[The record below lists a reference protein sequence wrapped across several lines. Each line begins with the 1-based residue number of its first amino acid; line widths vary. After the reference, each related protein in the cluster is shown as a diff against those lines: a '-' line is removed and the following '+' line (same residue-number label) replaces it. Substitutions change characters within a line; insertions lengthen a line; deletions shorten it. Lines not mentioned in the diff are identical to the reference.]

1 MQDNHSG
8 YLLNNIVLFG
18 RVLRRAGLEVNPS
31 LMITLIEA
39 LNHIEINKKIDFYHT
54 CRGILVHRHED
65 LAVFD
70 QAFELFWRTGRAM
83 EAEGQLLEVYKKG
96 PKPVVVPPTLEKET
110 SESGKDDKNE
120 PAEML
125 ERHLAYSPQEILRR
139 KDFAD
144 MTAQEIEAVKGL
156 MKELVW
162 QLGERRTRRMESG
175 TRLPYDLRRTF
186 RINIRYGGEVLEWAK
201 QQPKVKPRALIV
213 IADVSG
219 SMERYSRLLLHF
231 IYGLAKG
238 LDQRVEVFIFSTRLT
253 RITRQL
259 KNNSV
264 EQAMKAVAAS
274 VQDWS
279 GGTRIGDAIKTF
291 NFEWGRRVLGG
302 GAVVLFISDGWDRG
316 DPDLLK
322 EEMARLQRTCN
333 RLIWLNP
340 LLGAE
345 NYEPLTQGAQAVI
358 GHIDDCLPIHNLV
371 SLENLV
377 DQLAQVTDRR
387 TQRANPYQANYERY
401 HSRPGKAA

>member
-1 MQDNHSG
+1 MRDNHSG

-18 RVLRRAGLEVNPS
+18 RLLREVGLDINPS

-54 CRGILVHRHED
+54 SRGILVHRYED

-70 QAFELFWRTGRAM
+70 QAFEMFWRMGRAR

-96 PKPVVVPPTLEKET
+96 PKPVVVPPALEKET
-110 SESGKDDKNE
+110 SESGNDDENDPVE
-120 PAEML
+120 VL
-125 ERHLAYSPQEILRR
+125 ERHLAYSPQEILRH

-144 MTAQEIEAVKGL
+144 MTAEEVEAVKGL

-175 TRLPYDLRRTF
+175 SRSPYDLRRTY
-186 RINIRYGGEVLEWAK
+186 RGNIRYGGEVLEWAK
-201 QQPKVKPRALIV
+201 QQPKKKRRALIV

-219 SMERYSRLLLHF
+219 SMEKYSRLLLQF

-259 KNNSV
+259 KNSSV
-264 EQAMKAVAAS
+264 ERAMKAVAAS

-279 GGTRIGDAIKTF
+279 GGTRIGDALKTF
-291 NFEWGRRVLGG
+291 NFDWGRRVLGG

-322 EEMARLQRTCN
+322 DEMARLQRTCH

-340 LLGAE
+340 LLGGE
-345 NYEPLTQGAQAVI
+345 NYEPLTQGAQATI
-358 GHIDDCLPIHNLV
+358 GHIDDFLPIHNLD
-371 SLENLV
+371 SLENL
-377 DQLAQVTDRR
+377 
-387 TQRANPYQANYERY
+387 
-401 HSRPGKAA
+401 